1 MKKYTLLFTM
11 VIFLVVFIGVF
22 TLFKRNDETKNLEAL
37 IEVETFEK
45 NENQDEMIL
54 EAQISMP
61 DYSRIFFECYE
72 KAEKKAKSEKDF
84 EKTLYTMAM
93 KIAKKTEERVSQ
105 TVHIELKEEDKNL
118 SEKELEKIV
127 TQAVF
132 EKELEEFCLAILTE
146 AIP

>member
-1 MKKYTLLFTM
+1 MKKYTLLFKIAI
-11 VIFLVVFIGVF
+11 VLLVFIGVF
-22 TLFKRNDETKNLEAL
+22 TLFKRNDGTKNLEAL

-45 NENQDEMIL
+45 KENPDEMIL

-93 KIAKKTEERVSQ
+93 KIAKKTEKRVSQ